1 MAHSNLR
8 PTRIRRVPVRWVVP
22 LVLGLCMGVAAAE
35 QVDVAQE
42 LERLM
47 AQHGFQMKPKDLDQT
62 RDKKG
67 RVENTELLPRLRLLL
82 EGFDH
87 IIVQSPGGGVDR
99 VLILGTKVPYTPPPP
114 AAAPATPAQES
125 TDATPANP
133 ASEIVLDTRRVG
145 ASHTVS
151 LTLEGESGRRVQRS
165 LLVDTGADYVVLP
178 NSLIP
183 QLGLSPNKLR
193 TQQVQTANGNV
204 DASLGTLPAVW
215 LKEQRVTGVAV
226 AFIDD
231 RRLGGNA
238 LLGMSLLSR
247 FKLTIE
253 DEHNQLRLDKK

>member
-1 MAHSNLR
+1 MAHSSLR
-8 PTRIRRVPVRWVVP
+8 PPRLRQVPVRCLAP
-22 LVLGLCMGVAAAE
+22 LALGLSMGVAAAE

-47 AQHGFQMKPKDLDQT
+47 AQYGFQMKPADLAQT
-62 RDKKG
+62 RDKQG
-67 RVENTELLPRLRLLL
+67 RSEDIELLPRLKVLL

-87 IIVQSPGGGVDR
+87 IIVQSPGGGVER
-99 VLILGTKVPYTPPPP
+99 ILILGTKTPYTPPPP
-114 AAAPATPAQES
+114 AAPATPAPES

-145 ASHTVS
+145 TSHTVS

-183 QLGLSPNKLR
+183 LLGLSPNKLR

-247 FKLTIE
+247 FKLTID
-253 DEHNQLRLDKK
+253 DEQNRLRLDTK

>member
-1 MAHSNLR
+1 MARFSLGPPRLR
-8 PTRIRRVPVRWVVP
+8 PASVRCLVP
-22 LVLGLCMGVAAAE
+22 LALCLCLGVAAAE
-35 QVDVAQE
+35 QVDVARE

-47 AQHGFQMKPKDLDQT
+47 AQYGFQVKPKDLEQT

-67 RVENTELLPRLRLLL
+67 RVEDTALLPRLRSLL

-87 IIVQSPGGGVDR
+87 IIVQSPGGGVER
-99 VLILGTKVPYTPPPP
+99 VLILGVKTHYTPPPP
-114 AAAPATPAQES
+114 AARKTPPQEAA
-125 TDATPANP
+125 DATPANP
-133 ASEIVLDTRRVG
+133 TSEIVLDTRRVG

-183 QLGLSPNKLR
+183 QLGLSPNQLR
-193 TQQVQTANGNV
+193 SQQVQTANGNV

-253 DEHNQLRLDKK
+253 DEQNRLRLDKK

>member
-1 MAHSNLR
+1 MAYSNPRPPRLR
-8 PTRIRRVPVRWVVP
+8 PAFMRS
-22 LVLGLCMGVAAAE
+22 LVSLTLGLCMGLAAAE
-35 QVDVAQE
+35 QVEVAQE

-47 AQHGFQMKPKDLDQT
+47 TQHGFKMKPADLDQT

-67 RVENTELLPRLRLLL
+67 RAEDTELLPRLRVLL

-87 IIVQSPGGGVDR
+87 IIVQSPGRGVER

-114 AAAPATPAQES
+114 AAPQSPPVSET
-125 TDATPANP
+125 TNANP
-133 ASEIVLDTRRVG
+133 TNPTSEIVLDTRRVG
-145 ASHTVS
+145 SSHTVS
-151 LTLEGESGRRVQRS
+151 LTLEGENGRRVQRS

-178 NSLIP
+178 NSLIT

-193 TQQVQTANGNV
+193 SQSVQTANGNV

-215 LKEQRVTGVAV
+215 LKDQRVTGIAV

-231 RRLGGNA
+231 GRLGGNA

-253 DEHNQLRLDKK
+253 DQQNRLRLNKK